1 MERLLFGLK
10 LEALAFK
17 ALGFGISGGAAART
31 FFCTIATTV
40 TAAALALCYGSVNAA
55 SKIIGRCRYAQ
66 NHDNQLNIHASPSCS
81 RWSFSAMW
89 GMCGCSLR
97 QLKMNVNFIW
107 CVVLKNVRTKK
118 GCPWAADFWI
128 NGYAGASRPAQP
140 WPGILCRCRTGC
152 AHARAV

>member
-40 TAAALALCYGSVNAA
+40 TAAALALAYGRVNAA

-66 NHDNQLNIHASPSCS
+66 YYNDQLDIHASPSCS
-81 RWSFSAMW
+81 RCAFSAMW
-89 GMCGCSLR
+89 GMCVCSL
-97 QLKMNVNFIW
+97 L
-107 CVVLKNVRTKK
+107 
-118 GCPWAADFWI
+118 
-128 NGYAGASRPAQP
+128 
-140 WPGILCRCRTGC
+140 
-152 AHARAV
+152 